1 MTNDDLDEW
10 DAFLR
15 LTVDR
20 ALDGREGV
28 DSVTVIDRV
37 AAAISSQNCPTSLS
51 STRVADLL
59 LSHLDF
65 SDARSAPSELFEFVN
80 DTLISSYPPES
91 RNKVPSTWLL
101 RTLTRAMDAC
111 PNELQEELF
120 ETVQGGV
127 SLWISDAHC
136 TLDRKEY
143 ELDVLPMYET
153 IVAHMM
159 SFKPSVKTLETY
171 ALVVE
176 SAFCGRKDK
185 PEGLKAAFAEFWK
198 AYADVTEPA
207 RGWPEPIIK
216 SLIAA
221 NLIELDSDD
230 VEDTEEVEAQIL
242 VIPSS
247 DCFSPEIPSPRTI
260 ARLSNPLTQGYRS
273 PVHAPSSPLVDILEL
288 PRTPPSSPRAVTPH
302 RPHKHS
308 SPSAHLSFSLSSP
321 AASPPSTP
329 IRAPTSPRRRH
340 GTIKPQSSPR
350 KADKE
355 NTSPLRSIVPVTER
369 IATHSSVLGKRPL
382 DVYDDDEVPERVGK
396 RSRNDHSHVFGEAF
410 RPDPQ
415 FLPARQDR
423 AVFAD
428 IIMASEAAPAP
439 ATPAKLPSLMS
450 MITRVP
456 AKPVI
461 EQPTTPSPEPRSKK
475 RKGLFLDAVEV
486 PTWRSVKRRMSM
498 DKEVIQERAS
508 MLRATKSLPVP
519 SKPGRIRKA
528 KSDWELEEQYKK
540 AYSRRTVSLTHR
552 RRHDRESDS
561 EDDFESEDE
570 SEPSYSSALEDLRA
584 MAAFNSG
591 ALLRASI
598 QLSSH

>member
-1 MTNDDLDEW
+1 MTNEDLDEW
-10 DAFLR
+10 DALLR

-20 ALDGREGV
+20 ALDGREGI
-28 DSVTVIDRV
+28 DSVAVIDRV
-37 AAAISSQNCPTSLS
+37 AAAISSRNCPTSLS

-65 SDARSAPSELFEFVN
+65 SEARSAPSELFEFVN
-80 DTLISSYPPES
+80 DTLISSYPPEP

-127 SLWISDAHC
+127 SLWVSDQYCA
-136 TLDRKEY
+136 LDRKEY

-159 SFKPSVKTLETY
+159 SFKPSLETLERY
-171 ALVVE
+171 APVVE

-198 AYADVTEPA
+198 AYADVAEPA

-221 NLIELDSDD
+221 NLVELDSDE
-230 VEDTEEVEAQIL
+230 VEDTEEVEAQIM

-247 DCFSPEIPSPRTI
+247 DCLSPEIPSPRTI

-273 PVHAPSSPLVDILEL
+273 PVHAPSSPIASTLEL
-288 PRTPPSSPRAVTPH
+288 PRTPPSSPHPVLPH

-308 SPSAHLSFSLSSP
+308 SPFTHLSFSLSSP

-340 GTIKPQSSPR
+340 GTVKPQSSPR
-350 KADKE
+350 RADKE
-355 NTSPLRSIVPVTER
+355 NTSPLRSIISVNER
-369 IATHSSVLGKRPL
+369 VAAQSSGAVLGKRPL
-382 DVYDDDEVPERVGK
+382 DVDDDDEMPDRVGK
-396 RSRNDHSHVFGEAF
+396 RSRNDHSYIFGEAF

-415 FLPARQDR
+415 SLPAR

-428 IIMASEAAPAP
+428 ISVASEAAPTP
-439 ATPAKLPSLMS
+439 ATPAKLPSLIS
-450 MITRVP
+450 LIT
-456 AKPVI
+456 AI
-461 EQPTTPSPEPRSKK
+461 DEPTSPSPAPRPKK

-498 DKEVIQERAS
+498 DKEVIHERAS
-508 MLRATKSLPVP
+508 ALRATKSLPVP
-519 SKPGRIRKA
+519 SKTGKLRKVH
-528 KSDWELEEQYKK
+528 SEVELEEQYKT
-540 AYSRRTVSLTHR
+540 RRTVSLTHR

-561 EDDFESEDE
+561 EGDDFESEDE
-570 SEPSYSSALEDLRA
+570 NEPSYSSALKDLRG
-584 MAAFNSG
+584 MPAFNSG
-591 ALLRASI
+591 AFLWASR
-598 QLSSH
+598 